1 MKNTKVIKKTPTKYA
16 NIENLMA
23 ENMTKLMFKILKTIP
38 GTNSNNPKITEN
50 KQSGHIAHYLSV
62 KICKQ

>member
-1 MKNTKVIKKTPTKYA
+1 
-16 NIENLMA
+16 MA
-23 ENMTKLMFKILKTIP
+23 ENMTKQMFKNLKTIP

-62 KICKQ
+62 NAHIFYELHMR

>member
-1 MKNTKVIKKTPTKYA
+1 
-16 NIENLMA
+16 MA
-23 ENMTKLMFKILKTIP
+23 ENMTKQMFKILKTIP

-62 KICKQ
+62 NAHILLTAHALTEIIVIIIHRN